1 MTDIV
6 ERLRSTSEPLMIN
19 HWGRTALEGE
29 AAAEIECLR
38 GALAE
43 ARGLLGAF
51 YRADIDMYKY
61 DRTAQWL
68 ERNP

>member
-1 MTDIV
+1 MSSHGESLTHEDLQKAEI
-6 ERLRSTSEPLMIN
+6 ERLR
-19 HWGRTALEGE
+19 A
-29 AAAEIECLR
+29 
-38 GALAE
+38 ALAE

-51 YRADIDMYKY
+51 YRADIDPHKY